1 MKQADRARLT
11 SALREHVA
19 KIAADL
25 RTKMRAPGSVRERAL
40 RLHADERVA
49 DDFDVWT
56 DLLSR
61 RAAVLWVLKSVY
73 VRVLEDRGLLSPGR
87 LLDLEAQQLFERL
100 APHLGETAFLRW
112 VYRDLASRNGGLP
125 ELFSSQPAE
134 VALPSD
140 ELSRDLIAF
149 WRHRDADTGSHWSF
163 AEERF
168 EGELM
173 GDLYQD
179 LDPVVKDRFALCQT
193 PDFVRTFILERTL
206 DPAVETFGADEVRL
220 LDPACGSGHFLID
233 SLKRIVAATGAK
245 HPEWS
250 RSKVALHA
258 LDRVV
263 GIDLNDYACAL
274 ARTRL
279 VMTAAELAGVG
290 SLADA
295 AQFHPHVYWADGLD
309 QVEDGPD
316 SKGTQLNLAGIR
328 GGDKARATLTPPENR
343 AALRRVL
350 QSKFQAVVANPPYIT
365 ENDETRKAYHREKT
379 GHRQRYVSA
388 YRQYSLGAPFVERC
402 LQLATDDGFIGI
414 ITGNNFTKREFGKP
428 LVEKVLARTDLT
440 LVVDTSQADI
450 PFHNTPT
457 ILLFARKR
465 PPVAATVR
473 AILGRKGETGSGLEP
488 SQGRVWTSI
497 QQQWNHV
504 GFENEFV
511 SVVDSPRSTFSRHP
525 WSLEGGGAA
534 ELKAKIEASSAARL
548 GSRVASIGRTV
559 HTGLDDAFYV
569 PRHYAQTRADGASV
583 PLVKGE
589 QIRDFT
595 IVEDEHALF
604 PYRHEDLGPTLDGW
618 PRLAD
623 HLWRY
628 RTSLRERLDFGKR
641 PAELGIEWFEWTRFQ
656 RDRYLNLRSIAYA
669 FVATHNHFAF
679 DLGGKVFK
687 QTAPALKLGKGAT
700 VEDFLSLLGVL
711 NSSSACFWMKQVFHC
726 KHQNF
731 GFQPE
736 QWMMRYE
743 FDATKLKLLPLPRNA
758 GEVVPYARELD
769 RLARRRS
776 ERSVQ
781 ALLGSTSEWR
791 DPHALRSVLDA
802 RRASDYADMCQMV
815 GLQEELDWLCYRLFD
830 LTSEEACAVA
840 EVEGVPP
847 TWLPWALEHA
857 RLDAEAASERSD
869 DDGAD
874 LLTKWFSRHRWE
886 ALQSL
891 PSDAPATVRE
901 RVARRIRTTERSA
914 ALRVLESA
922 TYKRRWANPDYP
934 TEEAVGLQ
942 VWLTERIEKVA
953 RDRGRPLSIDQIAA
967 SLQDDVRVLAV
978 CEVLTGR
985 RDFDLTQLVAE
996 RIASDA
1002 VPNCDSHIYK
1012 GSGLDKRNAWLRTWD
1027 EQRREDAGEDVTPDV
1042 APSYGKPDFLS
1053 PEYYSIRGKLDVPR
1067 ERFIAF
1073 TEIPRRSGA
1082 ATLFGWAGWTPMQRL
1097 KAILAI
1103 DEELED
1109 GGVPLA
1115 DRAALLD
1122 SAWRLLPD
1130 VAREDAGVAVRLKA
1144 ELQALVGP
1152 EGPSRE
1158 LIEDWRKRNPPPNTR
1173 GAKTRRAKNRDDDA
1187 DGESEEGDES

>member
-1 MKQADRARLT
+1 
-11 SALREHVA
+11 
-19 KIAADL
+19 
-25 RTKMRAPGSVRERAL
+25 
-40 RLHADERVA
+40 
-49 DDFDVWT
+49 
-56 DLLSR
+56 
-61 RAAVLWVLKSVY
+61 
-73 VRVLEDRGLLSPGR
+73 
-87 LLDLEAQQLFERL
+87 
-100 APHLGETAFLRW
+100 
-112 VYRDLASRNGGLP
+112 
-125 ELFSSQPAE
+125 
-134 VALPSD
+134 
-140 ELSRDLIAF
+140 
-149 WRHRDADTGSHWSF
+149 
-163 AEERF
+163 
-168 EGELM
+168 
-173 GDLYQD
+173 
-179 LDPVVKDRFALCQT
+179 
-193 PDFVRTFILERTL
+193 
-206 DPAVETFGADEVRL
+206 
-220 LDPACGSGHFLID
+220 
-233 SLKRIVAATGAK
+233 
-245 HPEWS
+245 
-250 RSKVALHA
+250 
-258 LDRVV
+258 
-263 GIDLNDYACAL
+263 
-274 ARTRL
+274 
-279 VMTAAELAGVG
+279 
-290 SLADA
+290 
-295 AQFHPHVYWADGLD
+295 
-309 QVEDGPD
+309 
-316 SKGTQLNLAGIR
+316 
-328 GGDKARATLTPPENR
+328 
-343 AALRRVL
+343 
-350 QSKFQAVVANPPYIT
+350 
-365 ENDETRKAYHREKT
+365 
-379 GHRQRYVSA
+379 
-388 YRQYSLGAPFVERC
+388 
-402 LQLATDDGFIGI
+402 
-414 ITGNNFTKREFGKP
+414 
-428 LVEKVLARTDLT
+428 
-440 LVVDTSQADI
+440 
-450 PFHNTPT
+450 
-457 ILLFARKR
+457 
-465 PPVAATVR
+465 
-473 AILGRKGETGSGLEP
+473 
-488 SQGRVWTSI
+488 
-497 QQQWNHV
+497 
-504 GFENEFV
+504 
-511 SVVDSPRSTFSRHP
+511 
-525 WSLEGGGAA
+525 
-534 ELKAKIEASSAARL
+534 
-548 GSRVASIGRTV
+548 
-559 HTGLDDAFYV
+559 
-569 PRHYAQTRADGASV
+569 
-583 PLVKGE
+583 
-589 QIRDFT
+589 
-595 IVEDEHALF
+595 
-604 PYRHEDLGPTLDGW
+604 
-618 PRLAD
+618 
-623 HLWRY
+623 
-628 RTSLRERLDFGKR
+628 
-641 PAELGIEWFEWTRFQ
+641 
-656 RDRYLNLRSIAYA
+656 
-669 FVATHNHFAF
+669 
-679 DLGGKVFK
+679 
-687 QTAPALKLGKGAT
+687 
-700 VEDFLSLLGVL
+700 
-711 NSSSACFWMKQVFHC
+711 
-726 KHQNF
+726 
-731 GFQPE
+731 
-736 QWMMRYE
+736 MMRYE

-830 LTSEEACAVA
+830 LTYEEACAVA

-847 TWLPWALEHA
+847 TWLPLALEHA
-857 RLDAEAASERSD
+857 RLDAEASSERSD

-1187 DGESEEGDES
+1187 DGESEEGDE